1 VNTGRSSGVLLHITS
16 LPGRF
21 GIGDL
26 GPESRT
32 FVDFLQQAKQK
43 LWCVLPLAPAGEENS
58 PYRSPSAF
66 AGNSMFVSPELLQEQ
81 GYVSKKDLRFEPRG
95 SASKV
100 DFPSVRAFK
109 EQLLQKAFLQFSATK
124 DYSVFTRK
132 NSWWLDRY
140 ALFMALKEANNGV
153 PWPRFSSAV
162 QPDPEAI
169 RFHKFVQYE
178 VFRQWHLL
186 RAYCHARDVS
196 IMGDMPFYVEHDSAD
211 VWSSP
216 ELFDLLKNGE
226 PATVGGVPPD
236 YFSEDGQLWGTPTY
250 NWGNLRKTGFKWW
263 LDRFG
268 AAFETVDLL
277 RLDHFRG
284 FEAYWSVPANERTA
298 RNGRWKR
305 GPGARLFE
313 TVQKRLGALAFVAEN
328 LGVITPEV
336 EELLRRFH
344 FPGMAV
350 LQFGFDEEGAH
361 RTNNYIRDLVCFT
374 GTHDND
380 TTRGWW
386 ENLLKSARTNLSAR
400 ATVDRI
406 KSFLQTNG
414 REIHWSCIQAI
425 LTSVANVAVMPM
437 QDILGL
443 GSEARMNLPGEA
455 KGNWEWRLTGNQLER
470 ADVER
475 LRDLTIVSGRAC
487 SGAAQE

>member
-1 VNTGRSSGVLLHITS
+1 VKIGRSSGVLLHITS

-26 GPESRT
+26 GPESRN

-66 AGNSMFVSPELLQEQ
+66 AGNNLFISPDLLEEQ
-81 GYVSKKDLRFEPRG
+81 GYVSKKELRFRSRG
-95 SASKV
+95 SAAKV

-109 EQLLQKAFLQFSATK
+109 KQLLRKAFVGFKPTR
-124 DYSVFTRK
+124 DYAAFVRK
-132 NSWWLDRY
+132 NSWWLNRY
-140 ALFMALKEANNGV
+140 ALFMALRKANDGV
-153 PWPRFSSAV
+153 PWPQFSPAV
-162 QPDPEAI
+162 QPDTEII

-178 VFRQWHLL
+178 FFRQWRLL
-186 RAYCHARDVS
+186 RTYCHAHNVS

-211 VWSSP
+211 VWSNP
-216 ELFDLLKNGE
+216 DLFDLQKNGE

-236 YFSEDGQLWGTPTY
+236 YFSKDGQLWGTPTY
-250 NWGNLRKTGFKWW
+250 HWDNLEKTGFRWW
-263 LDRFG
+263 LDRFR
-268 AAFETVDLL
+268 AAIETVDLL

-298 RNGRWKR
+298 RNGCWRR

-313 TVQKRLGALAFVAEN
+313 SVQKKLGVLPFVAEN
-328 LGVITPEV
+328 LGIITPEV
-336 EELLRRFH
+336 EELRRRFH

-350 LQFGFDEEGAH
+350 LQFGFDETGAH
-361 RTNNYIRDLVCFT
+361 RPDNYIRDLVCFT

-386 ENLLKSARTNLSAR
+386 KNLLESARTHTADR
-400 ATVDRI
+400 DTVIRI
-406 KSFLQTNG
+406 KHFLQTEG
-414 REIHWSCIQAI
+414 RAIHWSCIQAI
-425 LTSVANVAVMPM
+425 LKSVAEIAVVPM

-455 KGNWEWRLTGNQLER
+455 KGNWGWRLTANQLER
-470 ADVER
+470 ADKER
-475 LRDLTIVSGRAC
+475 LRDLTIACDRA
-487 SGAAQE
+487 